1 MKDATVGDELREV
14 AFFGSQKS
22 PRDLRGSDPRE
33 FPGLLSM
40 DSAEG
45 MQGTLKWLEQSI
57 TGDTSWRVQ
66 WKILRCCTD
75 IHHDSRSYPSD
86 IKSRAAAALIHPT
99 EPLHDHVRALLDHPD
114 RIRAARDLMAQTWER

>member
-1 MKDATVGDELREV
+1 MKDATVADELREV

-22 PRDLRGSDPRE
+22 PRDLRGSEPRA

-45 MQGTLKWLEQSI
+45 MQGTLKWLEQSL

-75 IHHDSRSYPSD
+75 IHHDSRS
-86 IKSRAAAALIHPT
+86 
-99 EPLHDHVRALLDHPD
+99 
-114 RIRAARDLMAQTWER
+114 